1 MRFML
6 FVAGKQECQESTD
19 EIWIAEKVQP
29 FPNPVRLLG
38 QWMVFGDNGHVR
50 GNVEEEPKVVMA
62 NPHSRSRRG
71 VVRVGALV
79 VPPEGL
85 SKQQK

>member
-1 MRFML
+1 ML
-6 FVAGKQECQESTD
+6 FVARKQEGQEGTD
-19 EIWIAEKVQP
+19 EIWVAEKIQP

-38 QWMVFGDNGHVR
+38 QWMVFDDDGHVC
-50 GNVEEEPKVVMA
+50 GDVEEKAKVVLT

-71 VVRVGALV
+71 IVRIGALI

-85 SKQQK
+85 SKQQKET